1 MKRSSQKCHL
11 LRNLAKLWHKILVG
25 IRTEPKT
32 SPGGFWQRR
41 HWDPNCNCGTMDVA
55 ASTNFCPPIKRKN
68 FKRSCQMNR
77 RWHVKCWRR
86 VSEIYEKGRVLP
98 GIPTLVSL
106 TQAFWKTHQ
115 KCLNQKGHTWI
126 IWSVFYKCQHLKKK
140 KLQQKTALLPQALS
154 DWKCLLS
161 QPFAVN
167 LPLGWCYLNL
177 KFTTFRFRQ
186 AKPGAFRPR
195 ARWVKPLKFR
205 CSIMP
210 EVKTP
215 WSPQWNLRSS

>member
-1 MKRSSQKCHL
+1 
-11 LRNLAKLWHKILVG
+11 
-25 IRTEPKT
+25 
-32 SPGGFWQRR
+32 
-41 HWDPNCNCGTMDVA
+41 MDVA

-140 KLQQKTALLPQALS
+140 KTPAKNGPFAPSLIGLKVSALPTIR
-154 DWKCLLS
+154 S
-161 QPFAVN
+161 QPAVRVVLSESEVHNVSVSAGQARRLPSSRSLGKASEVPVFHNAWGKNPMVTTMEFAKLVN
-167 LPLGWCYLNL
+167 FQPMSCFFLENTAVLLQCLVCSQIFGNEKLSRFSGYL
-177 KFTTFRFRQ
+177 
-186 AKPGAFRPR
+186 
-195 ARWVKPLKFR
+195 
-205 CSIMP
+205 
-210 EVKTP
+210 
-215 WSPQWNLRSS
+215 

>member
-1 MKRSSQKCHL
+1 MSTSQ
-11 LRNLAKLWHKILVG
+11 
-25 IRTEPKT
+25 
-32 SPGGFWQRR
+32 
-41 HWDPNCNCGTMDVA
+41 
-55 ASTNFCPPIKRKN
+55 
-68 FKRSCQMNR
+68 
-77 RWHVKCWRR
+77 
-86 VSEIYEKGRVLP
+86 
-98 GIPTLVSL
+98 
-106 TQAFWKTHQ
+106 
-115 KCLNQKGHTWI
+115 
-126 IWSVFYKCQHLKKK
+126 KKK

-215 WSPQWNLRSS
+215 WSPQWNLRRCHVFFRKHGSFVTMFGLFTNFWERKNSPGFRATYKKYPLENSRIPLFTNQNLMECHIRFAFL